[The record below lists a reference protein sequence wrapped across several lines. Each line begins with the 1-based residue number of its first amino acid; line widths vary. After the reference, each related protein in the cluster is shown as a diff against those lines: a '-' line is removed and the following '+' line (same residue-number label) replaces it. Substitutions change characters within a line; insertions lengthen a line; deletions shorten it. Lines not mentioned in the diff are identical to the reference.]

1 MSPLEVRADIFGSN
15 ADTRFYRSRSAISC
29 PLLRE
34 KRTCRFALQMSAY
47 DPKRTLTEAELH
59 WTFRYYSGVLFL
71 LGENPMKR
79 REFITL
85 LGGAAAGACSLTAR
99 AQQTDRIRRV
109 GVLMNVTSD
118 DPEGQRRLSAFR
130 QELQQSG
137 WNDGGNV
144 RIDIRWGANDVEL
157 DRKYASELL
166 ALGPDAILA
175 VGTLGASAIQRVART
190 VPIIFVNVSD
200 PVGVGI
206 VDNLSRPG
214 GNTTGFMLFEYS
226 LSGKW
231 LELLKQAAPSVK
243 RVLVL
248 RNAANPAAIG
258 QFGAIQSSAR
268 SHEVEVSP
276 ANVHEAGEIERAIAA
291 FGRSSGGGL
300 IVTPSA
306 SESHHRDLIIKL
318 AAQYKLPAVY
328 AYRSNAIKGGLISYG
343 PDELDQFKHGAEY
356 IDRVLKGEKPGELP
370 VQAPTKYQLVIN
382 LKAAKALGLPMPS
395 SVLARADEVIEQP
408 AH

>member
-1 MSPLEVRADIFGSN
+1 MVR
-15 ADTRFYRSRSAISC
+15 
-29 PLLRE
+29 
-34 KRTCRFALQMSAY
+34 
-47 DPKRTLTEAELH
+47 
-59 WTFRYYSGVLFL
+59 FRDWGT
-71 LGENPMKR
+71 GMRR
-79 REFITL
+79 REFIRM
-85 LGGAAAGACSLTAR
+85 LGGVAAVACSLTAR
-99 AQQTDRIRRV
+99 AQQTDRVQRV

-118 DPEGQRRLSAFR
+118 DPEGQTRLAAFR
-130 QELQQSG
+130 QALQQSG
-137 WNDGGNV
+137 WNDGGNM

-157 DRKYASELL
+157 DRKYASELV

-175 VGTLGASAIQRVART
+175 VGTLSTSAIQRVART

-231 LELLKQAAPSVK
+231 LELLKQVVPSVK
-243 RVLVL
+243 RVLVF
-248 RNAANPAAIG
+248 RNSANPAGIG
-258 QFGAIQSSAR
+258 QFGAIQSLAR
-268 SHEVEVSP
+268 SHDVEVTP
-276 ANVHEAGEIERAIAA
+276 ASVREAGEIERAIIALA
-291 FGRSSGGGL
+291 RLSNGGL

-318 AAQYKLPAVY
+318 AAQHKLPAVY
-328 AYRSNAIKGGLISYG
+328 AYRSNTIKGGLISYG
-343 PDELDQFKHGAEY
+343 PDEIDQFKHGAEY
-356 IDRVLKGEKPGELP
+356 IGRVLKGEKPGELP

-382 LKAAKALGLPMPS
+382 LKAAKAIGLTVPS

-408 AH
+408 K

>member
-1 MSPLEVRADIFGSN
+1 MR
-15 ADTRFYRSRSAISC
+15 
-29 PLLRE
+29 
-34 KRTCRFALQMSAY
+34 
-47 DPKRTLTEAELH
+47 
-59 WTFRYYSGVLFL
+59 
-71 LGENPMKR
+71 R
-79 REFITL
+79 REFITM
-85 LGGAAAGACSLTAR
+85 LGGVAAVACSLTAH
-99 AQQTDRIRRV
+99 AQQTDRVQRV

-118 DPEGQRRLSAFR
+118 DPEGQTRLAAFR
-130 QELQQSG
+130 QALQQSG
-137 WNDGGNV
+137 WSDGGNM

-157 DRKYASELL
+157 DRKYASELV

-175 VGTLGASAIQRVART
+175 VGTLSASAIQRVART

-231 LELLKQAAPSVK
+231 LELLKQVAPSVK
-243 RVLVL
+243 RVLVF
-248 RNAANPAAIG
+248 RNSANPAGIG
-258 QFGAIQSSAR
+258 QFGAIQSSA
-268 SHEVEVSP
+268 HNVEVSP
-276 ANVHEAGEIERAIAA
+276 ANVREAGEIERAIVALA
-291 FGRSSGGGL
+291 RSSGGGL

-306 SESHHRDLIIKL
+306 SESHYRDLIIKL

-328 AYRSNAIKGGLISYG
+328 AYRSNTIRGGLISYG
-343 PDELDQFKHGAEY
+343 PDEIDQFKHGAEY
-356 IDRVLKGEKPGELP
+356 IDRVLKGERPGELP

-382 LKAAKALGLPMPS
+382 LKVAKALGLTVPS

-408 AH
+408 TY